1 MALKDNPQAYAIVGC
16 AMRVH
21 AQLGNGF
28 LEATYGDALE
38 IEFRKQGI
46 PYEREGEIRV
56 YYDGQP
62 LATRYRA
69 DFLCWD
75 GSCIVELKAVQ
86 AIGKPEQAQVMHY
99 LLASRA
105 ESALLINF
113 GTGSLLYDYYERA
126 AILALKARRTEESP

>member
-75 GSCIVELKAVQ
+75 GSCIVELKAVRT
-86 AIGKPEQAQVMHY
+86 IGKAEYAQVLHY
-99 LLASRA
+99 LLASHA
-105 ESALLINF
+105 DSVLLLNF
-113 GTGSLLYDYYERA
+113 GTAKLQHDYFDRNTLLSLKHRPS
-126 AILALKARRTEESP
+126 TP

>member
-1 MALKDNPQAYAIVGC
+1 MSLKDNPHAYAIVGC

-21 AQLGNGF
+21 AQLGSGF

-38 IEFRKQGI
+38 IEFRKHSI
-46 PYEREGEIRV
+46 PFEREGEIRV

-62 LATRYRA
+62 LSTRYRA

-75 GSCIVELKAVQ
+75 GADIVELKAVQ

-99 LLASRA
+99 LFASHA
-105 ESALLINF
+105 ETALLLNF
-113 GTGSLLYDYYERA
+113 GTASLQYDYFERDA
-126 AILALKARRTEESP
+126 VLALKNRRTESP